1 MSLAD
6 YRTQIDRVDQELIKL
21 FQERMEI
28 ARGIAQVKKD
38 ESLPVMDP
46 AREREKLHQIGEMA
60 GPALRGY
67 AERLWGTLFELSR
80 QYQMNQK
87 DEVSPLQAQIL
98 RAVND
103 TPPLFPERP
112 LVAVQGVEG
121 AYSQSAAEKL
131 FQLPNILY
139 FNTFEGVFRAVDQG
153 LCQYGVLPLENSTA
167 GSVNRIYDL
176 MMAYDFSIVRSTRLK
191 IDHCLLA
198 NEGVQISDIREVI
211 SHEQAI
217 AQCEDFL
224 KSLGDIKVT
233 RCENTAMA
241 AKAVWESGRRDLA
254 ALSSLGCAELYGLSC
269 LKSSVQD
276 SGSNFTRFICI
287 GRDLEIYPGADKT
300 SVMMVLPHRPGA
312 LYHALGRFYAL
323 GINLIKLESRPLPN
337 SDFEFMFYFDLET
350 SVYSD
355 EFMQIFSDIAGMATQ
370 FRYLGSYSEVV

>member
-139 FNTFEGVFRAVDQG
+139 FSTFEGVFRAVDQG

-176 MMAYDFSIVRSTRLK
+176 MMQYDFSIVRSTRLK
-191 IDHCLLA
+191 VDHCLLA
-198 NEGVQISDIREVI
+198 LPGVKMEDIREII
-211 SHEQAI
+211 SHEQALT
-217 AQCEDFL
+217 QSEGFL
-224 KSLGDIKVT
+224 KGLNNVKVHVA
-233 RCENTAMA
+233 ENTAVA
-241 AKAVWESGRRDLA
+241 AKTVFDSGRRNMA
-254 ALSSLGCAELYGLSC
+254 ALSSRSCAELYGLNC
-269 LKSSVQD
+269 LKTSVQD
-276 SGSNFTRFICI
+276 SSANFTRFICLSKK
-287 GRDLEIYPGADKT
+287 LEIYPGADKT
-300 SVMMVLPHRPGA
+300 SVMMVLPHRPGS
-312 LYHALGRFYAL
+312 LYAALGRFYAL

-350 SVYSD
+350 SVYSE
-355 EFMQIFSDIAGMATQ
+355 EFMQMFNDIQSMCSE
-370 FRYLGSYSEVV
+370 FRYLGSYSEAV